1 MEQLLE
7 NDNSVSI
14 HHRNIQ
20 TLATEM
26 YKVTTGLSPEIMN
39 EIFQIREE
47 SCYNLRYTSQFTIS
61 PIDSFYNG
69 RESVSFMGPKIWKL
83 IPHAFKQI
91 KSLSRFKK
99 AIKEWKP
106 SNSPWRLCKTYISQV
121 GFL

>member
-39 EIFQIREE
+39 EIFQIRQETCYRKLYGKVQVRDD
-47 SCYNLRYTSQFTIS
+47 SCTGIF
-61 PIDSFYNG
+61 
-69 RESVSFMGPKIWKL
+69 
-83 IPHAFKQI
+83 
-91 KSLSRFKK
+91 
-99 AIKEWKP
+99 
-106 SNSPWRLCKTYISQV
+106 
-121 GFL
+121 

>member
-83 IPHAFKQI
+83 IPHA
-91 KSLSRFKK
+91 
-99 AIKEWKP
+99 
-106 SNSPWRLCKTYISQV
+106 Y
-121 GFL
+121 